1 MGDLLRSIRLKTVGK
16 QARPWRYQVVVTGM
30 RKPPVQ
36 IWKSSA
42 RATCGGLLA
51 LVLLAAC
58 AQTPDTSDITT
69 SSIGAS
75 STNAEAS
82 DLPPSVPGEGLE
94 ARLAR
99 LEYDLAQLKLDYSIV
114 RPSFEQLVSRESELT
129 DRLAAIEGALGPV
142 TASIPT
148 ARKPAAKTTPQAP
161 KPAPAMPA
169 TTASVAPSGAV
180 GLHLASYRNLD
191 RLKEGWAELKATHP
205 AELTGLEVRVQRID
219 TGKNGVFRRLLAGP
233 VNSRTA
239 ADGLCRALSAKGVYC
254 KTVTFSGSAL

>member
-1 MGDLLRSIRLKTVGK
+1 M
-16 QARPWRYQVVVTGM
+16 VVTGM

-36 IWKSSA
+36 VLKSAA
-42 RATCGGLLA
+42 RTTCGGLFA
-51 LVLLAAC
+51 VCLLAAC
-58 AQTPDTSDITT
+58 TQTPGTSDITT
-69 SSIGAS
+69 SSIGTPAS
-75 STNAEAS
+75 AGSTLS
-82 DLPPSVPGEGLE
+82 DLPPSVPGEDLE

-114 RPSFEQLVSRESELT
+114 RPSFEELVSREAEVT
-129 DRLAAIEGALGPV
+129 ERLAVIEGALGPL
-142 TASIPT
+142 TASIPQ
-148 ARKPAAKTTPQAP
+148 ARKPTAKAAPSPSRPAVT
-161 KPAPAMPA
+161 APASPA
-169 TTASVAPSGAV
+169 AVATSGAV